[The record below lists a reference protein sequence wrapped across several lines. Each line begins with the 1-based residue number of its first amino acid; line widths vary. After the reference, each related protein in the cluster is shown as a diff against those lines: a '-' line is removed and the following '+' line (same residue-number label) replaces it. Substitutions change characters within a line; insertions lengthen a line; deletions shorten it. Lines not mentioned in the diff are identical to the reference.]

1 MVWKFSIETLRSKKF
16 GILVAFFFSRREP
29 PGEPS
34 IAKFAA
40 DKAENEPFGCGVPRA
55 YRPLQDAVKALTGSD
70 GEGKA
75 N

>member
-1 MVWKFSIETLRSKKF
+1 MVWTFSIETLRSKIWNTSSVF
-16 GILVAFFFSRREP
+16 LSRRELP
-29 PGEPS
+29 DEPS

-40 DKAENEPFGCGVPRA
+40 DKAENEPFGCGVSRA

-70 GEGKA
+70 GEGQA